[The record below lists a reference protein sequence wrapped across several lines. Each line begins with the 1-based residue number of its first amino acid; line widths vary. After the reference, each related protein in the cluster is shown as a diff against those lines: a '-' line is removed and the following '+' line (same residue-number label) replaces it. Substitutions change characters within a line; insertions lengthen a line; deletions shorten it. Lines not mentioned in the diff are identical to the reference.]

1 MKFESSQIIPFPI
14 EQVFQLVRD
23 QLEELVPFLPNVN
36 KIEMESEKDEGN
48 GKLRILNRWH
58 GKGEI
63 PKVAQKLVS
72 PDKLTWLD
80 TAVWDDK
87 ERTCQWE
94 ITPMFFQGNVACKG
108 INYYREE
115 GENKTLLQVN
125 GDLTIQAK
133 GIRGVPRLLEK
144 KVSAQI
150 EKFVV
155 RLLTPNLDS
164 LAQGVTQYLQQKQE
178 GA

>member
-14 EQVFQLVRD
+14 EQVFHLVRD

-36 KIEMESEKDEGN
+36 KIEAQSKEEEGE
-48 GKLRILNRWH
+48 GKVRIVNRWH

-63 PKVAQKLVS
+63 PKVARKLVS

-94 ITPMFFQGNVACKG
+94 ITPMFFQENVGCKG
-108 INYYREE
+108 INYYRPE
-115 GENKTLLQVN
+115 GENKTRLQIT
-125 GDLTIQAK
+125 GDMTIRAK
-133 GIRGVPRLLEK
+133 GIRGVPRILEK
-144 KVSAQI
+144 KVSEQV

-155 RLLTPNLDS
+155 KLLTPNLES
-164 LAQGVTQYLQQKQE
+164 LAQGVTRYLQGK
-178 GA
+178 

>member
-14 EQVFQLVRD
+14 EQVFYLVRD

-36 KIEMESEKDEGN
+36 KIEAQSKEEEGE
-48 GKLRILNRWH
+48 GKVRIVNRWH

-63 PKVAQKLVS
+63 PKVARKLVS

-94 ITPMFFQGNVACKG
+94 ITTMFFKENVACKG
-108 INYYREE
+108 INYYSPE
-115 GENKTLLQVN
+115 GENKTRLQIT
-125 GDLTIQAK
+125 GDMTIRAK

-144 KVSAQI
+144 KVSEQV

-155 RLLTPNLDS
+155 KLLTPNLES
-164 LAQGVTQYLQQKQE
+164 LAQGVTRYLKE
-178 GA
+178 K